1 MSNTRHKRKRKQRQ
15 AHKRKR
21 SRHKRKRKQRQAHN
35 RTAKKVRANPGLFLQ
50 KIEKNLKTFL
60 VTIYSAEYDNK
71 KNKMTTFDQFLT
83 RNGLNKTVYQ
93 AECFAWCLAREHVE
107 SDVKGGILALEM
119 GLGKTIIML
128 GLIQVNFQRGRTLIV
143 LPKTLLTQWE
153 QAIQKNFGHKALV
166 YHGTHPKSLRM
177 TQAEIEACPI
187 VLTTYGQLAQS
198 RPQAQPQAQQA
209 QPQAQADQEQ
219 EQEQAQPQPQAPP
232 RQSLLHS
239 ITWARIICDEA
250 HNVSHHKTS
259 VFQGIE
265 KIRKHNSLAICWLVS
280 GTPIQN
286 NTRELYNLLC
296 LLGVNPPKPSAR
308 KKVSYE
314 NKEREEKSY
323 IYTIIDLLT
332 KYVYQGTKASVGIV
346 LPPVEEHTEI
356 VAWDNTTEQQFATHI
371 HSLLQFC
378 NVPVQEND
386 RIAVAILQEE
396 DQRKIR
402 MKYMARARQICT
414 YPPLLKKSI
423 ERYEALQERTA
434 RQAQAQAQA
443 QPREEDGAEPL
454 DYSRLLYGS
463 ESKMRAVIETLVER
477 QDNGN
482 GKIVFCQFYQE
493 IDAYER
499 VLLSYGMTVAKFDGR
514 VPHGNREAVLN
525 EPVNVLL
532 AQLKMC
538 REGLNLQAHY
548 SEVYFPSPHFNPA
561 VEAQAIARCWRIGQT
576 KPVQVFRYL
585 MSHTAP
591 EKTSEIAV
599 PYSLDGYTEK
609 IQQIKRGLYDQL
621 GSMPA
626 RIGALPP
633 HPRIEA

>member
-1 MSNTRHKRKRKQRQ
+1 
-15 AHKRKR
+15 
-21 SRHKRKRKQRQAHN
+21 
-35 RTAKKVRANPGLFLQ
+35 
-50 KIEKNLKTFL
+50 
-60 VTIYSAEYDNK
+60 
-71 KNKMTTFDQFLT
+71 MTTFDQFLT
-83 RNGLNKTVYQ
+83 RTGLDKNPYQ
-93 AECFAWCLAREHVE
+93 ADCFDWCLAREHVE
-107 SDVKGGILALEM
+107 SGVKGGILALEM
-119 GLGKTIIML
+119 GLGKTIIMIA
-128 GLIQVNFQRGRTLIV
+128 LIESNFQRGRTLII

-153 QAIQKNFGHKALV
+153 QAIQKFLGHKPLV
-166 YHGTHPKSLRM
+166 YHGTRPKSLQM
-177 TQAEIEACPI
+177 LQEEIEACPI

-198 RPQAQPQAQQA
+198 E
-209 QPQAQADQEQ
+209 QAQAQA
-219 EQEQAQPQPQAPP
+219 EQAQAEQAAAQP

-259 VFQGIE
+259 VFRGIE
-265 KIRKHNSLAICWLVS
+265 KIRAHNRFSICWLVS

-286 NTRELYNLLC
+286 STRELYNLLI
-296 LLGVNPPKPSAR
+296 LLGVNPPKPSAP
-308 KKVSYE
+308 KKVSYK
-314 NKEREEKSY
+314 NNASEEKSY
-323 IYTIIDLLT
+323 IYKITDLLT

-356 VAWDNTTEQQFATHI
+356 VAWDNSTEEQFATHI

-378 NVPVQEND
+378 NVPVQKND
-386 RIAVAILQEE
+386 RVAAAILQEE

-423 ERYEALQERTA
+423 ERYEALHQ
-434 RQAQAQAQA
+434 RQAEKAQAQAQA
-443 QPREEDGAEPL
+443 QQAQAQAQQAQAQAQQAQAQQAQAQQAQAQTEPLEEDGAEPLGVEGAEPL

-463 ESKMRAVIETLVER
+463 ESKMRAVMQKLVER

-499 VLLSYGMTVAKFDGR
+499 LLVSHGMTVAKFDGR
-514 VPHGNREAVLN
+514 VPHGKRQAVLN
-525 EPVNVLL
+525 EPVDVLL

-561 VEAQAIARCWRIGQT
+561 VEAQAIARCWRIGQV

-585 MSHTAP
+585 MTPTAP
-591 EKTSEIAV
+591 EKTSAIGAS
-599 PYSLDGYTEK
+599 YSLDSYTEK
-609 IQQIKRGLYDQL
+609 IQEIKRGLYEQ
-621 GSMPA
+621 M
-626 RIGALPP
+626 GALPA
-633 HPRIEA
+633 RQTA

>member
-1 MSNTRHKRKRKQRQ
+1 
-15 AHKRKR
+15 
-21 SRHKRKRKQRQAHN
+21 
-35 RTAKKVRANPGLFLQ
+35 
-50 KIEKNLKTFL
+50 
-60 VTIYSAEYDNK
+60 
-71 KNKMTTFDQFLT
+71 MTTFDQFLT
-83 RNGLNKTVYQ
+83 RTGLDKNPYQ
-93 AECFAWCLAREHVE
+93 ADCFAWCLAREHTANG
-107 SDVKGGILALEM
+107 VKGGILALEM
-119 GLGKTIIML
+119 GLGKTIIMIA
-128 GLIQVNFQRGRTLIV
+128 LIESNFQRGRTLIV

-198 RPQAQPQAQQA
+198 EQQA
-209 QPQAQADQEQ
+209 QLEQQAQA
-219 EQEQAQPQPQAPP
+219 QAPAPQP

-239 ITWARIICDEA
+239 ITWARVICDEA

-259 VFQGIE
+259 VFRGIE
-265 KIRKHNSLAICWLVS
+265 KVRTQNPAAICWLVS

-286 NTRELYNLLC
+286 STRELYNLLC
-296 LLGVNPPKPSAR
+296 LLGVNPPKPSAP

-314 NKEREEKSY
+314 NKAEEEKSY
-323 IYTIIDLLT
+323 IYKITDLLT

-346 LPPVEEHTEI
+346 LPPVEEHTET

-378 NVPVQEND
+378 NVPVQKND
-386 RIAVAILQEE
+386 RVAAAILQEE

-423 ERYEALQERTA
+423 ERYEALHQRQA
-434 RQAQAQAQA
+434 QQAQAQAQA
-443 QPREEDGAEPL
+443 QAQQAQTDPLAEDGAEPL
-454 DYSRLLYGS
+454 GVEGAEPLPLDYSLLLYGS
-463 ESKMRAVIETLVER
+463 ESKMRAVMQTLVER

-499 VLLSYGMTVAKFDGR
+499 LLLSHGMTVAKFDGR
-514 VPHGNREAVLN
+514 VPHKKRQAVLN
-525 EPVNVLL
+525 EPVDVLL

-585 MSHTAP
+585 MTHTAP
-591 EKTSEIAV
+591 EKAFQ

-609 IQQIKRGLYDQL
+609 IQKIKRGLYEQ
-621 GSMPA
+621 M
-626 RIGALPP
+626 GALPARHIP
-633 HPRIEA
+633 A

>member
-1 MSNTRHKRKRKQRQ
+1 M
-15 AHKRKR
+15 
-21 SRHKRKRKQRQAHN
+21 
-35 RTAKKVRANPGLFLQ
+35 TA
-50 KIEKNLKTFL
+50 
-60 VTIYSAEYDNK
+60 
-71 KNKMTTFDQFLT
+71 FDKFLT
-83 RNGLNKTVYQ
+83 RTGLDSKPYQ
-93 AECFAWCLAREHVE
+93 ADCFAWCLARELN
-107 SDVKGGILALEM
+107 DDAVKGGILALEM

-128 GLIQVNFQRGRTLIV
+128 ALIESNFQRGRTLIV

-153 QAIQKNFGHKALV
+153 QAIHKYFGHKALV
-166 YHGTHPKSLRM
+166 YHGTRPKSLRM
-177 TQAEIEACPI
+177 TQAAIEAYPT
-187 VLTTYGQLAQS
+187 VLTTYGQLAQ
-198 RPQAQPQAQQA
+198 AQEGLAQ
-209 QPQAQADQEQ
+209 
-219 EQEQAQPQPQAPP
+219 P
-232 RQSLLHS
+232 RQSLLHA

-259 VFQGIE
+259 VFRGI
-265 KIRKHNSLAICWLVS
+265 KKVRTQNPAAICWLVS

-286 NTRELYNLLC
+286 STRELYNLLI
-296 LLGVNPPKPSAR
+296 LLGVNPPKPSAD

-314 NKEREEKSY
+314 IKASEEKSY
-323 IYTIIDLLT
+323 IYTITVLLT
-332 KYVYQGTKASVGIV
+332 NYVYQGTKASVGIV
-346 LPPVEEHTEI
+346 LPPVEEHTKT

-371 HSLLQFC
+371 HSLLKFC
-378 NVPVQEND
+378 NVPVQRND
-386 RIAVAILQEE
+386 RIAAAILKEE

-423 ERYEALQERTA
+423 DTYEAVRQRTQA
-434 RQAQAQAQA
+434 QAEQAQAEQVQAQQVQAQQVQAQQVQAEQVQAQQAQAQAA
-443 QPREEDGAEPL
+443 ASEEEEEDGAEPLGVEGAEPLPL

-463 ESKMRAVIETLVER
+463 ESKMRAVMQTLVER

-493 IDAYER
+493 IDAYAR
-499 VLLSYGMTVAKFDGR
+499 LLGSHGITVAKFDGR
-514 VPHGNREAVLN
+514 VPHGKRQAVLS
-525 EPVNVLL
+525 EPVDVLL

-585 MSHTAP
+585 MADTAP
-591 EKTSEIAV
+591 EKTSAIAV

-609 IQQIKRGLYDQL
+609 IQQVKRGLYNQ
-621 GSMPA
+621 M
-626 RIGALPP
+626 GALPP
-633 HPRIEA
+633 HPRIAEA